1 MAVVEVVVMKW
12 NMVLF
17 KCKIGVINTDI
28 YKSLW
33 WNDNDIK
40 MYNVFIYKLIY
51 IVFCFEN
58 YLVNSPTLNS
68 SGISPLKE
76 SFHDSKAKAA
86 I

>member
-40 MYNVFIYKLIY
+40 CIMYSY
-51 IVFCFEN
+51 IN
-58 YLVNSPTLNS
+58 
-68 SGISPLKE
+68 
-76 SFHDSKAKAA
+76 
-86 I
+86 